1 MIKYLIILT
10 TCILLFTACQSGYKG
25 EALTVISK
33 ELSNLEN
40 YKFYYGLRGEYEGR
54 DVACTETKTDFINI
68 HSNQDWNV
76 GDTIHIGA
84 RWGKKND

>member
-40 YKFYYGLRGEYEGR
+40 YKFYYALEGGYQ
-54 DVACTETKTDFINI
+54 DQAPLGSKETYQTNI